1 MTGSVV
7 FGAENEGDIMQVE
20 LECPDCLFEGTVSA
34 RVTGLGADAVVQRTC
49 PACGYDTECLG
60 HEL

>member
-1 MTGSVV
+1 
-7 FGAENEGDIMQVE
+7 MQVE